1 MMDLTILVVEDDE
14 SLSEALEDTL
24 QMAGYT
30 VRTAENGL
38 LALRQLEE
46 EAVDLI
52 ISDINMPKM
61 DGHSLLKKVR
71 AQFPDIPMILMT
83 AYGTIQQA
91 VDAMRDGAVDY
102 MVKPFEAE
110 VLVNMV
116 SQYIGSAGADED
128 MIVADERSLE
138 LARIAM
144 KVADSDA
151 TIMITGESG
160 VGKEV
165 LAQFVHRHSPRCDK
179 PFIAINCAA
188 IPENML
194 ESTLFGYEKGAFTGA
209 YKACPGKFEQ
219 AQGGTLLLDE
229 ISEMDLGLQAKLLRV
244 LQEREVERLGSTEM
258 IKLDVR
264 VLATSN
270 RDMKTVVA
278 ENKFREDLFYRL
290 NVFPLNLLPLRERRG
305 DIVPLAQRLL
315 EKHARV
321 SSQIIPEFLEEAS
334 ACLMQH
340 SWPGNI
346 RELDNVIQR
355 ALILHSDAVI
365 TEKDLHFE
373 AATASSILAVGEI
386 ANSTSIPVSA
396 QAPVNIDSTDE
407 SLNSDLK
414 QREWDLILDAI
425 RTTQG
430 SRKATAE
437 RLGIS
442 QRTLRYKLARMREAG
457 IIVPGSSDS
466 RVPEQSGTG
475 LGAAG
480 LETA

>member
-1 MMDLTILVVEDDE
+1 MNNSSILVVEDDE
-14 SLSEALEDTL
+14 ALSEALQETL
-24 QMAGYT
+24 EIAGYQ
-30 VRTAENGL
+30 VLTAENGL
-38 LALRQLEE
+38 LALQKLEDVS
-46 EAVDLI
+46 VDLV

-61 DGHSLLKKVR
+61 DGHSLLKKVK
-71 AQFPDIPMILMT
+71 AQYPDIPMMLMT

-116 SQYIGSAGADED
+116 GQYLGTATATDD
-128 MIVADERSLE
+128 MIAEDPLSLE
-138 LARIAM
+138 LLRMAR
-144 KVADSDA
+144 KVADTDA

-165 LAQFVHRHSPRCDK
+165 LAQFIHRHSSRVEQ

-194 ESTLFGYEKGAFTGA
+194 EATLFGYEKGAFTGA

-244 LQEREVERLGSTEM
+244 LQEREVERLGSTQM
-258 IKLDVR
+258 INLDVR

-270 RDMKTVVA
+270 RDMAAVVA
-278 ENKFREDLFYRL
+278 DGRFREDLFYRL
-290 NVFPLNLLPLRERRG
+290 NVFPLNLSPLRERPG
-305 DIVPLAQRLL
+305 DIIPLTNVLL
-315 EKHARV
+315 EKHAKANA
-321 SSQIIPEFLEEAS
+321 QAIPELSEAAS
-334 ACLMQH
+334 EKLKTHA
-340 SWPGNI
+340 WPGNI

-355 ALILHSDAVI
+355 ALILHSDGIV
-365 TEKDLHFE
+365 EEEDLHFE
-373 AATASSILAVGEI
+373 SASPVLRAVETI
-386 ANSTSIPVSA
+386 TSVSTPVESSTTEKASNNSGAESGNA
-396 QAPVNIDSTDE
+396 E
-407 SLNSDLK
+407 SLNTDLK
-414 QREWDLILDAI
+414 QREWDLILEAI
-425 RTTQG
+425 RQTQG

-457 IIVPGSSDS
+457 LRIPDS
-466 RVPEQSGTG
+466 
-475 LGAAG
+475 AG